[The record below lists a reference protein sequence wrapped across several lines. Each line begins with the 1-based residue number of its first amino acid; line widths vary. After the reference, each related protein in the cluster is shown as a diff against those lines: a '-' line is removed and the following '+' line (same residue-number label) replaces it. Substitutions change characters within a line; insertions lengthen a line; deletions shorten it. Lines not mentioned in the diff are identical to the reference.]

1 MRVNPALV
9 KDRKNSGFSKKPG
22 KRRLARSTQFSRNR
36 ILEDSSPRMTPSH
49 QRSQDLI
56 SVRRRNDQSIKLT
69 PALSTTFARP
79 AEKGDTHFIQNPRTE
94 KDHPQ
99 QGTRNIG
106 LPFPPVKRF
115 RGKWRKANRFKGL
128 DAIAV
133 AQISVHFFASRNKAP
148 TGLAAGAPRQLS
160 AFPGGRRRLKAS
172 ALSEEGPLAHRRPP
186 EAPHRRT
193 RTEHARS

>member
-69 PALSTTFARP
+69 PALSTTFARS
-79 AEKGDTHFIQNPRTE
+79 AEKGDTHFIQNPGTE
-94 KDHPQ
+94 KDPKSSAGEAQYRAPLHPCQ
-99 QGTRNIG
+99 EISGLVPIFNRTRDLLEYLLHIPLCMLEPRFCPRSG
-106 LPFPPVKRF
+106 ALLFRPVPLS
-115 RGKWRKANRFKGL
+115 NS
-128 DAIAV
+128 IV
-133 AQISVHFFASRNKAP
+133 SRLFCSS
-148 TGLAAGAPRQLS
+148 LA
-160 AFPGGRRRLKAS
+160 RRLPACVSFSRRS
-172 ALSEEGPLAHRRPP
+172 AGPDPRG
-186 EAPHRRT
+186 
-193 RTEHARS
+193 

>member
-56 SVRRRNDQSIKLT
+56 SVRRRNHQSIKLT

-79 AEKGDTHFIQNPRTE
+79 AEKGDTHFIQNPGTE
-94 KDHPQ
+94 KEPKSLA
-99 QGTRNIG
+99 G
-106 LPFPPVKRF
+106 
-115 RGKWRKANRFKGL
+115 
-128 DAIAV
+128 DA
-133 AQISVHFFASRNKAP
+133 QYR
-148 TGLAAGAPRQLS
+148 AA
-160 AFPGGRRRLKAS
+160 
-172 ALSEEGPLAHRRPP
+172 
-186 EAPHRRT
+186 
-193 RTEHARS
+193 EHACQAVSEKQQNPNGCS